1 MKYVNLAAVAAGLAT
16 AAPAKGPSA
25 FEGLVSKTAEEVSE
39 FEVQVLGGMTLRAPQ
54 VYNTNFIQTK
64 RGPRAY
70 VQSLRKYSAF
80 GATIPPNLLQ
90 IIDEILGELGLGDIL
105 GGGTGSG
112 TGTGT
117 GAGKGNGGNSGNG
130 SSGRQGGNGT
140 QSGGGKGGGGGSG
153 SGRGSGG
160 GNATA
165 PSNGTAKG
173 QGEVAAVP
181 QMFDSEYLAA
191 VQIGTP
197 PQDVT
202 LDFDTGSS
210 DLWVF
215 SSDTPASQV
224 SGQKIYTPGQ
234 SSTSKQL
241 DGASWKIT
249 YGDGSGASG
258 IVYTDVVTVGG
269 VSVPNQAVEAATTV
283 AGSFSQDAASSGLL
297 GLAMDSINTV
307 QPRAQKTF
315 FSNAMANLAMPLF
328 TANLKQGEPGNYNF
342 GFVDQTEFTGN
353 INFVPVNASQGF
365 WAFNSEGFTVGNG
378 QAQDFP
384 HQAIADTGT
393 TLMLVADE
401 MVEAYYAQVPS
412 AQNNAQIGGFVF
424 DCNATLP
431 SLTAN
436 IGGFQVAIPGS
447 IIRFAPADT
456 DSFDTATACFGGVQ
470 SNTGLPFAIYGDI
483 FLKAAFTVFD
493 GGNMRIGFAAKSG
506 Q

>member
-1 MKYVNLAAVAAGLAT
+1 MKYTNVAALAVGLAS
-16 AAPAKGPSA
+16 AAPAKQTSA
-25 FEGLVSKTAEEVSE
+25 FEGLVSKTAEEVSD

-54 VYNTNFIQTK
+54 VYNTNFIQMK

-90 IIDEILGELGLGDIL
+90 IIDEILGELGLGDLL
-105 GGGTGSG
+105 GDGI
-112 TGTGT
+112 GTGT
-117 GAGKGNGGNSGNG
+117 GAGAGVGEEDQMVGEEGVVTAM
-130 SSGRQGGNGT
+130 GR
-140 QSGGGKGGGGGSG
+140 
-153 SGRGSGG
+153 RR
-160 GNATA
+160 ATGPQTA
-165 PSNGTAKG
+165 QVKVRPKRHGFLSPSNTYA
-173 QGEVAAVP
+173 GEVAAVP

-202 LDFDTGSS
+202 LNFDTGSS

-215 SSDTPASQV
+215 SSDTPPAQV

-234 SSTSKQL
+234 SSTSKAL
-241 DGASWKIT
+241 EGASWTIT

-269 VSVPNQAVEAATTV
+269 VSVPNQAVEAATRV

-307 QPRAQKTF
+307 QPQAQKTF
-315 FSNAMANLAMPLF
+315 FSNAMADLAMPLF

-365 WAFNSEGFTVGNG
+365 WAFQSEGFSVGNG

-393 TLMLVADE
+393 TLMLVQDE
-401 MVEAYYAQVPS
+401 IVEAYYAQVPS
-412 AQNNAQIGGFVF
+412 AQNNAQVGGFVF
-424 DCNATLP
+424 DCNEELP

-436 IGGFQVAIPGS
+436 IGGYQAVIPGS

-456 DSFDTATACFGGVQ
+456 DSFETATSCFGGIQ

>member
-1 MKYVNLAAVAAGLAT
+1 MKYINFAALAAGLAS
-16 AAPAKGPSA
+16 AAPAKQPSA
-25 FEGLVSKTAEEVSE
+25 FEGLVSKTAEEVSD

-54 VYNTNFIQTK
+54 VYNTNFIQMK

-90 IIDEILGELGLGDIL
+90 IIDEILGELGLGDLL
-105 GGGTGSG
+105 GD
-112 TGTGT
+112 
-117 GAGKGNGGNSGNG
+117 
-130 SSGRQGGNGT
+130 
-140 QSGGGKGGGGGSG
+140 
-153 SGRGSGG
+153 
-160 GNATA
+160 
-165 PSNGTAKG
+165 
-173 QGEVAAVP
+173 GEVAAVP

-202 LDFDTGSS
+202 LNFDTGSS

-215 SSDTPASQV
+215 SSDTPPAQV

-234 SSTSKQL
+234 SSTSTSI
-241 DGASWKIT
+241 DGASWTIT

-269 VSVPNQAVEAATTV
+269 VSVPNQAVEAATMV

-328 TANLKQGEPGNYNF
+328 TANLKQGEAGNYNF

-365 WAFNSEGFTVGNG
+365 WAFNSEGFSVGDG

-393 TLMLVADE
+393 TLMLVQDQ

-424 DCNATLP
+424 DCSEELP

-436 IGGFQVAIPGS
+436 IGGYQAVIPGS
-447 IIRFAPADT
+447 IIKFAPADT
-456 DSFDTATACFGGVQ
+456 DSFDTATTCFGGVQ

>member
-1 MKYVNLAAVAAGLAT
+1 MKYMNLAAFAAGLAS
-16 AAPAKGPSA
+16 AAPANQPSA
-25 FEGLVSKTAEEVSE
+25 FEGLVSKTAEEVSD
-39 FEVQVLGGMTLRAPQ
+39 FQVQVLGGMTLRAPQ
-54 VYNTNFIQTK
+54 VYNTNFIQMK

-90 IIDEILGELGLGDIL
+90 IIDEILGELGLGDLL
-105 GGGTGSG
+105 GDGT
-112 TGTGT
+112 
-117 GAGKGNGGNSGNG
+117 
-130 SSGRQGGNGT
+130 
-140 QSGGGKGGGGGSG
+140 
-153 SGRGSGG
+153 
-160 GNATA
+160 
-165 PSNGTAKG
+165 
-173 QGEVAAVP
+173 GEVAAVP

-202 LDFDTGSS
+202 LNFDTGSS

-215 SSDTPASQV
+215 SSDTPPAQV

-234 SSTSKQL
+234 SSTSASV
-241 DGASWKIT
+241 DGASWQIT

-269 VSVPNQAVEAATTV
+269 VSVPNQAVEAATMV
-283 AGSFSQDAASSGLL
+283 SGSFSQDAASSV
-297 GLAMDSINTV
+297 NTV
-307 QPRAQKTF
+307 QPQAQKTF

-365 WAFNSEGFTVGNG
+365 WAFNSEGFSVGDG

-393 TLMLVADE
+393 TLMLVQDQ

-424 DCNATLP
+424 DCSEELP

-436 IGGFQVAIPGS
+436 IGGYQAVIPGS
-447 IIRFAPADT
+447 IIKFAPADT
-456 DSFDTATACFGGVQ
+456 DSFDTATSCFGGIQ
-470 SNTGLPFAIYGDI
+470 SNTGLDFAIYGDI

>member
-140 QSGGGKGGGGGSG
+140 QSGGGKGGGSGSG

-173 QGEVAAVP
+173 QGAF
-181 QMFDSEYLAA
+181 MWSMMMHND
-191 VQIGTP
+191 
-197 PQDVT
+197 T
-202 LDFDTGSS
+202 LTR
-210 DLWVF
+210 
-215 SSDTPASQV
+215 
-224 SGQKIYTPGQ
+224 
-234 SSTSKQL
+234 KQARL
-241 DGASWKIT
+241 
-249 YGDGSGASG
+249 
-258 IVYTDVVTVGG
+258 
-269 VSVPNQAVEAATTV
+269 P
-283 AGSFSQDAASSGLL
+283 
-297 GLAMDSINTV
+297 
-307 QPRAQKTF
+307 
-315 FSNAMANLAMPLF
+315 
-328 TANLKQGEPGNYNF
+328 
-342 GFVDQTEFTGN
+342 
-353 INFVPVNASQGF
+353 
-365 WAFNSEGFTVGNG
+365 
-378 QAQDFP
+378 
-384 HQAIADTGT
+384 
-393 TLMLVADE
+393 
-401 MVEAYYAQVPS
+401 
-412 AQNNAQIGGFVF
+412 
-424 DCNATLP
+424 P
-431 SLTAN
+431 SLRCSTASTWR
-436 IGGFQVAIPGS
+436 P
-447 IIRFAPADT
+447 
-456 DSFDTATACFGGVQ
+456 
-470 SNTGLPFAIYGDI
+470 Y
-483 FLKAAFTVFD
+483 
-493 GGNMRIGFAAKSG
+493 KSELRLRT
-506 Q
+506 

>member
-1 MKYVNLAAVAAGLAT
+1 MKYINVAALTVGLAG
-16 AAPAKGPSA
+16 AAPAKQPSA
-25 FEGLVSKTAEEVSE
+25 FEGLVSKTAEEVSG

-54 VYNTNFIQTK
+54 VYNTNFIQMK

-90 IIDEILGELGLGDIL
+90 IIDEILGELGLGDLL
-105 GGGTGSG
+105 GDGI
-112 TGTGT
+112 
-117 GAGKGNGGNSGNG
+117 GAG
-130 SSGRQGGNGT
+130 
-140 QSGGGKGGGGGSG
+140 
-153 SGRGSGG
+153 
-160 GNATA
+160 A
-165 PSNGTAKG
+165 
-173 QGEVAAVP
+173 GEVAAVP

-202 LDFDTGSS
+202 LNFDTGSS

-215 SSDTPASQV
+215 SSDTPATQV
-224 SGQKIYTPGQ
+224 NGQKIYTPGQ
-234 SSTSKQL
+234 SSTSKAL
-241 DGASWKIT
+241 NGASWTIT

-269 VSVPNQAVEAATTV
+269 VSVPNQAVEAATKV

-307 QPRAQKTF
+307 KPQAQKTF
-315 FSNAMANLAMPLF
+315 FSNAMAGLAMPLF

-365 WAFNSEGFTVGNG
+365 WAFQSEGFSVGNG
-378 QAQDFP
+378 QAQNFP

-401 MVEAYYAQVPS
+401 MAEAYYAQVPS
-412 AQNNAQIGGFVF
+412 AQNNAQVGGFVF
-424 DCNATLP
+424 DCSEELP

-436 IGGFQVAIPGS
+436 IGGYQAVIPGS
-447 IIRFAPADT
+447 IIKFAPADT
-456 DSFDTATACFGGVQ
+456 DSFDTAKTCFGGIQ
-470 SNTGLPFAIYGDI
+470 GNTGLPFAIYGDI